1 MTRTESARTLQ
12 VGLMNTVSAEGVRW
26 EWMSATGMIVMV
38 PIFILSLLIR
48 KHFIQGLTM
57 GAVK

>member
-1 MTRTESARTLQ
+1 
-12 VGLMNTVSAEGVRW
+12 
-26 EWMSATGMIVMV
+26 MIVMV
-38 PIFILSLLIR
+38 PIFALSLLIR